1 MNDIEAELYHIGYNL
16 PMLFS
21 LLQTNPLVFAIY
33 AGLLLLSLTIH
44 EFAHAFTADKLG
56 DPTPRYQGRVT
67 LNPLKH
73 LDPLGTLMLLFVGF
87 GWGKPVMFDPYNLKH
102 PVRDTGI
109 IAFAGPASNIFI
121 CVVLAILYNLLPLT
135 TSDPGLVNLFFTAA
149 ISLNV
154 MLAVFNLVPVFP
166 LDGEKIITALLPK
179 QTGLEFHQF
188 MSRYGMFVLL
198 ALLIPWGGVSPI
210 SRLISPIIAFVT
222 NLFI

>member
-1 MNDIEAELYHIGYNL
+1 
-16 PMLFS
+16 MLFS
-21 LLQTNPLVFAIY
+21 LLQTNPLLFIIY
-33 AGLLLLSLTIH
+33 SGLLLLSLTIH
-44 EFAHAFTADKLG
+44 EFAHAITADKLG

-109 IAFAGPASNIFI
+109 IALAGPLSNIII
-121 CVVLAILYNLLPLT
+121 CTVLAIIFQLFPLANIN
-135 TSDPGLVNLFFTAA
+135 SSLVTIFFTAA

-166 LDGEKIITALLPK
+166 LDGEKILTAILPK
-179 QTGLEFHQF
+179 KTGLEFHQF
-188 MSRYGMFVLL
+188 MSKYGMLVLF

-210 SRLISPIIAFVT
+210 SRLISPIISFFT